1 VEEVIHRD
9 PQEGSDDRRVDPCEK
24 DRGVRDRREAVAPSL
39 RVIEKDREQQSEDEL
54 PDDRRP
60 DDEDDRIEDDRGE
73 VGIAEKALVVLQ
85 SDEARPRRIQAD
97 ERLVREAGL
106 EGPDRGTDEEQ
117 GEEERGRREAR
128 EIGTVPAERDGRGRR
143 AGAQRPRS
151 DRCAYCVMTLSAPM
165 ACLRSSA

>member
-1 VEEVIHRD
+1 
-9 PQEGSDDRRVDPCEK
+9 
-24 DRGVRDRREAVAPSL
+24 
-39 RVIEKDREQQSEDEL
+39 VIEKDREQQSEDEL

-60 DDEDDRIEDDRGE
+60 DDEDDRVEDDRGE
-73 VGIAEKALVVLQ
+73 VRIAEKALVVLQ

-117 GEEERGRREAR
+117 REEERRWREAR
-128 EIGTVPAERDGRGRR
+128 EVRAVPAERDGRGRR

-151 DRCAYCVMTLSAPM
+151 DRCVRYCVMTLSAPM

>member
-1 VEEVIHRD
+1 
-9 PQEGSDDRRVDPCEK
+9 
-24 DRGVRDRREAVAPSL
+24 
-39 RVIEKDREQQSEDEL
+39 VIEKDREQQSEDEL
-54 PDDRRP
+54 PDDRRA
-60 DDEDDRIEDDRGE
+60 DDEDERIEDDRGE

-117 GEEERGRREAR
+117 REEERGRREAG
-128 EIGTVPAERDGRGRR
+128 EIGTVPPERDGRGRR

-151 DRCAYCVMTLSAPM
+151 DRCVRYCVMTLSAPM